1 MRVADQPGCA
11 LPQPVP
17 DPRPRPHVV
26 HPMQA
31 PTWVRQFLAR
41 EPVART
47 GLLFGGE
54 MKRPGCQSRDG
65 LTPHSVDAP
74 LISPIAARY
83 GGPRV
88 WQQQQLVAQR
98 GAANAKLVLHTGDV
112 VGFAFRQ
119 PVVVADLALLRGPL
133 TGVWRLPR
141 TLDSSALQ
149 SRDLA
154 DPAARQLAYEVV
166 LREADDERDIT
177 EWVDRDELLR
187 LWSRLYLPRQV
198 RAGWEEHHAVLRE
211 IGAGPDVPHAY
222 QAATAVA
229 AGSGLLAN
237 G

>member
-1 MRVADQPGCA
+1 MP
-11 LPQPVP
+11 
-17 DPRPRPHVV
+17 
-26 HPMQA
+26 
-31 PTWVRQFLAR
+31 
-41 EPVART
+41 
-47 GLLFGGE
+47 
-54 MKRPGCQSRDG
+54 
-65 LTPHSVDAP
+65 
-74 LISPIAARY
+74 
-83 GGPRV
+83 
-88 WQQQQLVAQR
+88 
-98 GAANAKLVLHTGDV
+98 HTGGV

-166 LREADDERDIT
+166 LREAGHERDIT

-198 RAGWEEHHAVLRE
+198 RASWEEQHVVLRE
-211 IGAGPDVPHAY
+211 IGAGPDVPHAF

-229 AGSGLLAN
+229 GGSGLLAN